1 MPSSQLK
8 RAERAIGELQDGAEL
23 PAAVTEVFKE
33 LVDVIRA
40 MEARLSLLE
49 NDRLTP

>member
-8 RAERAIGELQDGAEL
+8 RAEPSTQTIRDRGELPPETADA
-23 PAAVTEVFKE
+23 PRE

-40 MEARLSLLE
+40 MKGCLS
-49 NDRLTP
+49 